1 MTYVISNLT
10 DVQMFYNLYYYLGV
24 LLYGPPGCGKT
35 SLVRSIASS
44 VNLNVITAMAAEL
57 YSPYL
62 GVTEANISQLFQ
74 RARANIPTILFIDEI
89 GNMLFSQIYKNNLTF
104 IFIFITNILC
114 SLKSVVRYIIL
125 INVLMNFNLL
135 QVKHILS
142 LLMF

>member
-1 MTYVISNLT
+1 MTYVISNLK

-24 LLYGPPGCGKT
+24 LLYGTLGCSKT

-89 GNMLFSQIYKNNLTF
+89 GNMLFSQIYENHYHLF
-104 IFIFITNILC
+104 
-114 SLKSVVRYIIL
+114 
-125 INVLMNFNLL
+125 LL
-135 QVKHILS
+135 QIFYVLKNPLHYSNLC
-142 LLMF
+142 LYEF

>member
-1 MTYVISNLT
+1 MTYVISNLK

-89 GNMLFSQIYKNNLTF
+89 GNMLFSQIYENNYHLF
-104 IFIFITNILC
+104 
-114 SLKSVVRYIIL
+114 
-125 INVLMNFNLL
+125 LL
-135 QVKHILS
+135 QIFYILKNPLHYS
-142 LLMF
+142 NLCLYEF

>member
-1 MTYVISNLT
+1 MTYVISDLT

-35 SLVRSIASS
+35 SLVRSIATS

-74 RARANIPTILFIDEI
+74 RARANVPTILFIDEI
-89 GNMLFSQIYKNNLTF
+89 GKMLFSQVYENNLAF
-104 IFIFITNILC
+104 IFIINFYV
-114 SLKSVVRYIIL
+114 LK
-125 INVLMNFNLL
+125 NLL
-135 QVKHILS
+135 CITL
-142 LLMF
+142 F